1 MIRLQLFGVLTF
13 VIIFFQGCTKILEPI
28 SLHDSKSSISA
39 IQEEF
44 SINIHGLTFESARQA
59 NQDPYPRQIMVNGSG
74 SKANVFNEAEFLSSN
89 IPPKKDYSGYILGP
103 GDELTYNSLNE
114 FVFPSPQWPPQL
126 KFSEYNLGVG
136 DELTFSQLS
145 EAANIS
151 INLDEDTSGIK
162 SGKKEKEKLLV
173 TTGIVGSNGNI
184 LLLGMGNIKAAGRG
198 LTDVRNEV
206 RNILIRNGHTPN
218 FQLDIT
224 DFKSKKAYVAH
235 NLSGNK
241 VIPITNIPLS
251 LKEACLASGL
261 SSTEENLATITLRRD
276 KKEFKLTAQ
285 QLFDPNAP
293 EIYITDKDEII
304 IEIIESNSKK
314 IFLTVGST
322 GNILIAGVGN
332 LMAANR
338 TLDDLQS
345 EVREILIRKKISP
358 NFQLE
363 LTGFNNQKAYLI
375 RKNVGSK
382 IIPITDSRVSL
393 RQIIFSYKS
402 VNGFITSNEKLS
414 IVTLKRDNK
423 SYRLTL
429 DKILDPMTPDIWIEN
444 EDQIEIEDLS
454 YKSGQ
459 VFALSGAGN
468 ASIVPIDPSVR
479 ETLAN
484 VLFGKNG
491 PFDNLSAKRSE
502 IYLLRGRKQAVA
514 YHLDAQ
520 NVSRILVA
528 AKTELR
534 PNDII
539 YVADRPIISFARVLS
554 EIAPLRILLRD
565 IQDNNIP

>member
-1 MIRLQLFGVLTF
+1 MIRFKLFGVLVS
-13 VIIFFQGCTKILEPI
+13 VIIFSHGCTKILEPI
-28 SLHDSKSSISA
+28 SLNNSESSVLDN
-39 IQEEF
+39 QEEF
-44 SINIHGLTFESARQA
+44 SINIQGLTFESALKA

-74 SKANVFNEAEFLSSN
+74 SKANVFNEADFLSSN
-89 IPPKKDYSGYILGP
+89 IPPKYDYSGYILGP
-103 GDELTYNSLNE
+103 GDELIYNSLNE
-114 FVFPSPQWPPQL
+114 FIYPSPQWPAEL

-145 EAANIS
+145 EAENIS
-151 INLDEDTSGIK
+151 VNFDQETSGIK
-162 SGKKEKEKLLV
+162 SGKKEEEKLLI
-173 TTGIVGSNGNI
+173 TTGVIGSNGNI
-184 LLLGMGNIKAAGRG
+184 LLLGMGNIQAAGRG
-198 LTDVRNEV
+198 LNDVRNEV

-224 DFKSKKAYVAH
+224 DFKSKRAYVAH
-235 NLSGNK
+235 NVTGNI

-251 LKEACLASGL
+251 LKEACLLSGL
-261 SSTEENLATITLRRD
+261 SSTEKNLATVTLRRD

-285 QLFDPNAP
+285 QLFEPNAP
-293 EIYITDKDEII
+293 EIYITNKDEII
-304 IEIIESNSKK
+304 IEIIKSIDEK
-314 IFLTVGST
+314 IYMTVGST
-322 GNILIAGVGN
+322 GNILIPGVGN

-345 EVREILIRKKISP
+345 EVREILTRKRISP

-363 LTGFNNQKAYLI
+363 LSGFSNQNAYLI
-375 RKNVGSK
+375 RKDVGSK
-382 IIPITDSRVSL
+382 IIPITDTRVSL

-402 VNGFITSNEKLS
+402 ANGFVTSNKQLS

-429 DKILDPMTPDIWIEN
+429 DKILDPMTPDIWIQN

-484 VLFGKNG
+484 VLFEKNG
-491 PFDNLSAKRSE
+491 PLDNLSAKRSE